1 MSLNV
6 TNSPRPTATPK
17 LELPVTPA
25 ATNLVTTT
33 APKADTS
40 KAQPQVA
47 RDTFELASARTT
59 STSAANALPDANL
72 IAGRLRNLAGQTRNV
87 VVNGLQRALGV
98 TRQFADDTADAFI
111 RGLQTNHSDI
121 RNDGKLVGVGGK
133 TYEPGTPLA
142 NMFGV
147 APQGGVRNNQTVIYT
162 NGILNDVGVQAE
174 GMQKIANLTGSR
186 VVGVHNATQ
195 GPLADVVQSAGDKI
209 NINDNLAAQTLSRTV
224 LNELYAGRNVHL
236 VGHSQ
241 GALVTSRA
249 LFDVRNHFKGRGWS
263 EDKINQTMGRI
274 NVETY
279 GGAARFYPDGP
290 KYKHYVNTRDVV
302 PVAVGLGTQ
311 EMQNKG
317 LSYPGRGA
325 QVIRFNSGDNNP
337 MKAHDLGSTYL
348 NRRQ

>member
-1 MSLNV
+1 MPLTVNTSQRTPITPKPELPAAPV
-6 TNSPRPTATPK
+6 SATP
-17 LELPVTPA
+17 LTQA
-25 ATNLVTTT
+25 

-40 KAQPQVA
+40 KPQVI
-47 RDTFELASARTT
+47 RDSFELASAGTPGRTA
-59 STSAANALPDANL
+59 SALPADNL
-72 IAGRLRNLAGQTRNV
+72 IAGGGRNLLRDTRNV
-87 VVNGLQRALGV
+87 VSNTLQKTLGMA
-98 TRQFADDTADAFI
+98 RQFADDTADAVI
-111 RGLQTNHSDI
+111 RGLSTNHTDI

-133 TYEPGTPLA
+133 TYSPNTPLGQMYA
-142 NMFGV
+142 V

-162 NGILNDVGVQAE
+162 NGILNDVAVQAQ

-195 GPLADVVQSAGDKI
+195 GPFADLVQSAGDKV
-209 NINDNLAAQTLSRTV
+209 NINDNLAAQTLSHTV
-224 LNELYAGRNVHL
+224 LNELYAGRDVHL

-249 LFDVRNHFKGRGWS
+249 LFDVRNHLKGRGMN
-263 EDKINQTMGRI
+263 EAKINEVMGRI

-290 KYKHYVNTRDVV
+290 QYKHYVNTRDVV

-311 EMQNKG
+311 SMQDKG
-317 LSYPGRGA
+317 LSHPGRGA
-325 QVIRFNSGDNNP
+325 QVIRFDSGDLNP
-337 MKAHDLGSTYL
+337 LKAHDLGDTYL